1 MEELGATFSNV
12 TMASEQQQLE
22 SRAAV
27 EVSQVSC
34 KLDQKLFKHAIN
46 FMYI

>member
-1 MEELGATFSNV
+1 MEELGATFSSV
-12 TMASEQQQLE
+12 TMASEQLE

-27 EVSQVSC
+27 GESQVS
-34 KLDQKLFKHAIN
+34 LEVNRKLFKHAIN